1 MKKIISTD
9 KAPAAVGPYSQ
20 AVLANG
26 ILFISGQLPLDPAT
40 GMRCGGPITKQTR
53 QVMENIGAIL
63 EEAGMD
69 WSHVVKV
76 SIFLDQ
82 MLDFSAVNETYA
94 EFFTE
99 NCPARSCF
107 EVSNLP
113 KGADIEIEVIAVK

>member
-9 KAPAAVGPYSQ
+9 KAPAAVGPSSQ

-40 GMRCGGPITKQTR
+40 GMLCGGPITKQTR

>member
-1 MKKIISTD
+1 M
-9 KAPAAVGPYSQ
+9 
-20 AVLANG
+20 
-26 ILFISGQLPLDPAT
+26 
-40 GMRCGGPITKQTR
+40 
-53 QVMENIGAIL
+53 